1 MSRRGIARPVVLL
14 VDDNDAVRGLLQFI
28 LEDHYE
34 VVSVSSG
41 EAGLRE
47 VAQRRVD
54 MVLLDLLM
62 PGMDGWEVFERLR
75 GMSRRRPKVIFMTG
89 VDSSVAAVAALKLG
103 AEDWIVKPFDE
114 SALLRQLRLLFP
126 TARPIRIQGG
136 ELGDRATLAVV
147 ARARCGIPVQY
158 RAHHPVPSNPTE
170 VVVLDAAGA
179 ATEGGLR
186 AMLGQSPLNLTA
198 LSPATAAALHH
209 VSARYSRVNVT
220 SLARAVGLSTDS
232 LRQRFKRDLGLTPRD
247 WITRVRVEVIKQR
260 LTPDL
265 PLERL
270 AVEVGLCDAPHLSRV
285 FARYVGESPG
295 LYRDNR
301 QDDTGNIQGDT
312 GFVH

>member
-1 MSRRGIARPVVLL
+1 MSKHRIARPVVLI
-14 VDDNDAVRGLLQFI
+14 VDDNDDIRGVLRLM

-34 VVSVSSG
+34 VISVSSG

-54 MVLLDLLM
+54 MVLLDQVM
-62 PGMDGWEVFERLR
+62 PAMDGWEVFERLSS
-75 GMSRRRPKVIFMTG
+75 MSGHRPKVIFLTG
-89 VDSSVAAVAALKLG
+89 IDSSVAAVAALKLG
-103 AEDWIVKPFDE
+103 AEDWVVKPFDE

-147 ARARCGIPVQY
+147 ARARCAIPVEYQ
-158 RAHHPVPSNPTE
+158 AHHPVPSNPNE

-186 AMLGQSPLNLTA
+186 AILGQPPLNLTA

-209 VSARYSRVNVT
+209 VSARYSRINVT

-232 LRQRFKRDLGLTPRD
+232 LLRRFKQDLGLAPRD

-260 LTPDL
+260 LTPGL
-265 PLERL
+265 SLEQL
-270 AVEVGLCDAPHLSRV
+270 AAEVGLCDGPHLSRV
-285 FARYVGESPG
+285 FARYARESPG
-295 LYRDNR
+295 LYR
-301 QDDTGNIQGDT
+301 GNIQGDT

>member
-1 MSRRGIARPVVLL
+1 MSRSGIARKVVLI
-14 VDDNDAVRGLLQFI
+14 VDDDDAVRGLLQVI

-34 VVSVSSG
+34 VISVSSG

-62 PGMDGWEVFERLR
+62 PAMDGWEVFERLCR
-75 GMSRRRPKVIFMTG
+75 MSGRRPKVIFLTG
-89 VDSSVAAVAALKLG
+89 VDSSAAAVAALKLG
-103 AEDWIVKPFDE
+103 AEDWVVKPFHE
-114 SALLRQLRLLFP
+114 SALLTQLRLLFP

-136 ELGDRATLAVV
+136 DLGDRATLAVV
-147 ARARCGIPVQY
+147 ALARCGIPVEHQ
-158 RAHHPVPSNPTE
+158 AHHSVPPNPNE

-186 AMLGQSPLNLTA
+186 AMLGQPPLNVTE

-220 SLARAVGLSTDS
+220 SLARAVGLSTNA
-232 LRQRFKRDLGLTPRD
+232 LLQRFKQDLGLTPRD

-260 LTPDL
+260 LTPGL
-265 PLERL
+265 SLEQL
-270 AVEVGLCDAPHLSRV
+270 AAEVGLCDGPHLSRV
-285 FARYVGESPG
+285 FTRYVGESPG
-295 LYRDNR
+295 LYR
-301 QDDTGNIQGDT
+301 GNIQSGT
-312 GFVH
+312 